1 MLHDRTDPNEL
12 EVVLIE
18 DESALPIERQYA
30 LLTVNY
36 YSVAAVCAAH
46 RIIRRFRGP
55 DLGLGPIEK
64 VALAGR
70 QAAGRIDHDLAGD
83 EGGHDGGRGL
93 HQRTED
99 GPCTG
104 LRRWRR
110 AAQKVRKTAD
120 NKVRGLSVWCS
131 LKICSTGLNDYFES
145 DAARI

>member
-99 GPCTG
+99 GPCNGPATVATG
-104 LRRWRR
+104 CAKSAENSRQQSPRTFSMVFLENLFNGT
-110 AAQKVRKTAD
+110 Q
-120 NKVRGLSVWCS
+120 
-131 LKICSTGLNDYFES
+131 
-145 DAARI
+145 